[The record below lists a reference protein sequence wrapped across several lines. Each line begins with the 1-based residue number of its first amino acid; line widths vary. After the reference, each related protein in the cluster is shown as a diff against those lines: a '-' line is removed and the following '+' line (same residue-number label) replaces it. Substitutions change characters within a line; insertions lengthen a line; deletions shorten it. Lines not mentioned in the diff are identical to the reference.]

1 MGGAFSVP
9 FILSWHKHIRDTYV
23 TSDGKLKLLPVSQV
37 FIKSNATSHLNN
49 YEKLS
54 ILGLHVTSLKIKLRT
69 IDSSEFLLSRG
80 ITAPKLLLE
89 ATSTSRLTL
98 RMCHECVYAKKG

>member
-9 FILSWHKHIRDTYV
+9 FILSWYKHIRDTYV

-37 FIKSNATSHLNN
+37 FIKS
-49 YEKLS
+49 
-54 ILGLHVTSLKIKLRT
+54 KLRT

-98 RMCHECVYAKKG
+98 LMCHECVYTKKG